1 MPRVSPRP
9 SRAPADD
16 SDAAFGEQADE
27 LVDRITPL
35 LAGRSAEMQGAVIAD
50 LVAMWLAGHR
60 DARGRAEGDRF
71 RDRLLHLH
79 AEHVRDLARMYLED
93 VDG

>member
-1 MPRVSPRP
+1 VTS
-9 SRAPADD
+9 ADD
-16 SDAAFGEQADE
+16 SDAGIGEQADA
-27 LVDRITPL
+27 LLDRISPI
-35 LAGRSAEMQGAVIAD
+35 LAGQPAEVQGAVIAD
-50 LVAMWLAGHR
+50 LAAMWLAGHR
-60 DARGRAEGDRF
+60 DARGRAAGDRF